1 MPEVLEKL
9 KDKFLDFWG
18 KLDKNQKSRFVI
30 STALFL
36 GAIIFIIAYSTR
48 KDYVTVFT
56 VTNPRDIVSVEQALN
71 EKRIQYQLGANASIL
86 VDKKDKN
93 MAEFAIAAVPG
104 LSSTVSIEDT
114 WSSIRMSSTE
124 SDKQHLWQDFKRNSL
139 IAKLKMFDNIIDADV
154 DLSIPQQTM
163 IFSSQ
168 PQQRPTAFVRINA
181 RGEIS
186 ASQVQGIASVVAA
199 SIGGMQ
205 PGDVTVVDNNF
216 NPLNVVDRDPLM
228 GAVNSQ
234 YEMRQREKENMENS
248 VRSLYLGKSDNF
260 DYMNVVANPVLDFD
274 REAQVESEI
283 RRPTDLEEAIISRS
297 DLAERVRN
305 NNPDGL
311 PGIDGNPGVVQN
323 NIEGNDEASDYEK
336 ITATINYDY
345 NRVQTEREKA
355 IGKVDYARSSL
366 SIALWYGGRVT
377 DDEKIDDAF
386 IAQLRSD
393 VASAT
398 GVPPAR
404 ISVNKYRMAA
414 EALIEPGLSE
424 VIKALLDAYG
434 LFVLL
439 LFMLVAFM
447 IAVPKTKLVKS
458 KEETQLAMATGID
471 HVVDDDMLLE
481 LDGKSEVLRQIEHFV
496 KDKPDAV
503 ANLLR
508 NWLQSDFD

>member
-1 MPEVLEKL
+1 MPEGFEKL
-9 KDKFLDFWG
+9 KDKFLDFWK

-36 GAIIFIIAYSTR
+36 AAIIFIISYSTR

-56 VTNPRDIVSVEQALN
+56 VTNPRDIIAVEQSLT
-71 EKRIQYQLGANASIL
+71 EKKIHFKHGANSSIL
-86 VDKKDKN
+86 VDRKDKN

-114 WSSIRMSSTE
+114 WNNIRLSSTE
-124 SDKQHLWQDFKRNSL
+124 SDKQHLWQDFKRTSL
-139 IAKLKMFDNIIDADV
+139 IAKLKMFDNVIDADV

-168 PQQRPTAFVRINA
+168 PSQRPTAFVRINS

-186 ASQVQGIASVVAA
+186 STQVQGIASVVAA
-199 SIGGMQ
+199 SIGGME

-216 NPLNVVDRDPLM
+216 NPLNVVDRDPVM

-248 VRSLYLGKSDNF
+248 VRRLYLGKSDSY
-260 DYMNVVANPVLDFD
+260 DYLNVVANPVLDFD
-274 REAQVESEI
+274 REAQLESEI
-283 RRPTDLEEAIISRS
+283 RRPTDMEEAIISRS
-297 DLAERVRN
+297 DLQEIVTN
-305 NNPDGL
+305 ENPNGL

-323 NIEGNDEASDYEK
+323 NIEGDGVEPGYQKTTS
-336 ITATINYDY
+336 TINFDY

-355 IGKVDYARSSL
+355 IGKVDYGRSSL
-366 SIALWYGGRVT
+366 SIALWYGDRVI
-377 DDEKIDDAF
+377 DDEKINDAF
-386 IAQLRSD
+386 IAQLRAD

-414 EALIEPGLSE
+414 EPLIEPKGSE
-424 VIKALLDAYG
+424 VIKELLDAYG

-439 LFMLVAFM
+439 LLMVVAFM
-447 IAVPKTKLVKS
+447 VAVPKNKVVKG
-458 KEETQLAMATGID
+458 KDQPQLAMASGID
-471 HVVDDDMLLE
+471 RVVDDDMLLE

-496 KDKPDAV
+496 KDKPDSV

-508 NWLQSDFD
+508 NWLQSDYD